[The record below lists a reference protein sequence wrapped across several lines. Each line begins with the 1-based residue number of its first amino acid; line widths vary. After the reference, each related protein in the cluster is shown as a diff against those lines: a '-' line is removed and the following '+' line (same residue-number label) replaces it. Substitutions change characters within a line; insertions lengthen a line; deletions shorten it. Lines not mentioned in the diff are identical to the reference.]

1 MLSCI
6 AVDDEPLAL
15 HLLTEYIAKVPFLTL
30 VGTCGDAF
38 EAARVLQETSVDLV
52 FMDIQMPGL
61 TGLQFIQSLAK
72 RPMFILVTA
81 YKKFAPEG
89 FDLEVVD
96 YLIKPVGME
105 RFLKACYK
113 AQELHQLKMGAPAA
127 AQPEYIFVNSD
138 YSLVKVLFGD
148 IIWVEVSGDYVKFH
162 LRSSNKPLLVRM
174 SAKALEAELPGDRF
188 VRIHKSYIVSVAGIT
203 AVRKNSVFIGTLEL
217 PVGETYR
224 EALRQIT
231 GKDI

>member
-1 MLSCI
+1 MLTCI

-15 HLLTEYIAKVPFLTL
+15 HLLTEYISKVPFLTL

-38 EAARVLQETSVDLV
+38 EAARVLQESSVDLV

-96 YLIKPVGME
+96 YLIKPVGMD

-113 AQELHQLKMGAPAA
+113 AQELHQLRAGASAA
-127 AQPEYIFVNSD
+127 AQPDYIFVNAD

-162 LRSSNKPLLVRM
+162 LRSSNKPLLVRI

-188 VRIHKSYIVSVAGIT
+188 VRIHKSYIVSVSAIT